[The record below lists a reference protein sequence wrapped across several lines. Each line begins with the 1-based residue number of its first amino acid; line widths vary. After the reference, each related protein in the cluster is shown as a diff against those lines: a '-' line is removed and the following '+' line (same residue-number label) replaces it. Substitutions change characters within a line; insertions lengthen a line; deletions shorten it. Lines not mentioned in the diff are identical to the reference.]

1 MKAIILT
8 GIFSF
13 VSVLSSSGI
22 LLAGNV
28 FTKTARGLK
37 LNIEE
42 DKLVTEI
49 VFYTPEI
56 ARVVKYPSS
65 SDTIPERNNLSV
77 VLAPHKCKLS
87 YGEADGKY
95 TVTSSEVMVLLDK
108 ETGNVSFQTKNG
120 AVLLEEQEKPVLIQY
135 KEGVNTGDYRIKQVF
150 KLDKDEPIYGLGQMQ
165 SGKLSQRN
173 QDKYLIQGNVEDV
186 VTFFQSVKGYGV
198 FWDNYSPTWFVDNE
212 MATFFESEVG
222 EFIDYYFM
230 TGGNADGVIANMR
243 ELTGQVPMLPLWT
256 YGFWQSRERYK
267 SQNEI
272 VGVVS
277 KYRELQ
283 VPLDGIIQDWQYWGG
298 NYLWN
303 AMEFLNGEFWNP
315 QKMMEDIH
323 AMNAKAIISIWS
335 SFGPMTKPYKELD
348 EKGMLF
354 NFQTWPLAGPDL
366 WPPRE
371 DYLSGVRVYDAY
383 NPKARDIYWKYANK
397 GLFALGMDGW
407 WMDSTEP
414 DHLNFKDEDLNEET
428 FLGSFRKVR
437 NAYPL
442 MSVGGV
448 YDHQRKASSDKRV
461 FILTRSAFAGQQR
474 YGANTWTGDIQGTWD
489 SFKRQIPAGLN
500 FSLSAIPNWNTD
512 IGGFFLGEYPKK
524 LADPDYKELYVRWL
538 QFGTFCPMMRSHGA
552 DAPREIYQFGQKGE
566 PYYDAIEKFIHLR
579 YSLLP
584 YIYSLSWEVTSRQST
599 FLRALV
605 MDFPKDKNVWD
616 MNNEYMFGKSILVKP
631 VTDPMYTRMQDEERV
646 SDFSSVKS
654 TEVYLPEGADWYD
667 YWTEEKLAG
676 GVSVQKEVPLDVM
689 PLYVKA
695 GSIIPIGPEVQYA
708 RQKSWQQLDIH
719 VYPGADGTFCLYEDE
734 FDNYNYEKGAYS
746 EIWMK
751 WNDKKRTFTIES
763 RKGEYQGMLHER
775 TFVLKTAD
783 GKEKTINYTGK
794 KINIKL

>member
-1 MKAIILT
+1 
-8 GIFSF
+8 
-13 VSVLSSSGI
+13 
-22 LLAGNV
+22 
-28 FTKTARGLK
+28 
-37 LNIEE
+37 
-42 DKLVTEI
+42 
-49 VFYTPEI
+49 
-56 ARVVKYPSS
+56 
-65 SDTIPERNNLSV
+65 
-77 VLAPHKCKLS
+77 
-87 YGEADGKY
+87 
-95 TVTSSEVMVLLDK
+95 
-108 ETGNVSFQTKNG
+108 
-120 AVLLEEQEKPVLIQY
+120 
-135 KEGVNTGDYRIKQVF
+135 
-150 KLDKDEPIYGLGQMQ
+150 
-165 SGKLSQRN
+165 
-173 QDKYLIQGNVEDV
+173 
-186 VTFFQSVKGYGV
+186 
-198 FWDNYSPTWFVDNE
+198 
-212 MATFFESEVG
+212 
-222 EFIDYYFM
+222 
-230 TGGNADGVIANMR
+230 
-243 ELTGQVPMLPLWT
+243 
-256 YGFWQSRERYK
+256 
-267 SQNEI
+267 
-272 VGVVS
+272 
-277 KYRELQ
+277 
-283 VPLDGIIQDWQYWGG
+283 
-298 NYLWN
+298 
-303 AMEFLNGEFWNP
+303 
-315 QKMMEDIH
+315 MMEDIH
-323 AMNAKAIISIWS
+323 GMNAKAIISIWS
-335 SFGPMTKPYKELD
+335 SFGPMTKPCKELD

-397 GLFALGMDGW
+397 GLFTLGMDGW

-448 YDHQRKASSDKRV
+448 YDHQRKVSSDKRV

-538 QFGTFCPMMRSHGA
+538 QFGAFCPMMRSHGA

-566 PYYDAIEKFIHLR
+566 PYYDAIAKFIHLR

-584 YIYSLSWEVTSRQST
+584 YIYSLSWEVTSHQST

-605 MDFPKDKNVWD
+605 MDFPKDRKVWN

-631 VTDPMYTRMQDEERV
+631 VTDPMYTRMQGEERV

-667 YWTEEKLAG
+667 YWTGEKLAG

-689 PLYVKA
+689 PLYVKS

-708 RQKSWQQLDIH
+708 QQKSWQQLDIH
-719 VYPGADGTFCLYEDE
+719 IYPGADGTFCLYEDE

-763 RKGEYQGMLHER
+763 RKGEYQGMLHKR

-794 KINIKL
+794 KINVKL

>member
-8 GIFSF
+8 GILSF
-13 VSVLSSSGI
+13 ASVLSSSGI

-28 FTKTARGLK
+28 LTKTARGLK
-37 LNIEE
+37 LNMEE

-77 VLAPHKCKLS
+77 VLAPRKCKLS
-87 YGEADGKY
+87 YGETDGKY

-108 ETGNVSFQTKNG
+108 ETGNVSFQTKHG
-120 AVLLEEQEKPVLIQY
+120 AELLEEQEKPVLIQY

-186 VTFFQSVKGYGV
+186 VTFFQSVKGYGI
-198 FWDNYSPTWFVDNE
+198 FGDNYSPTWFVDNE
-212 MATFFESEVG
+212 KATFFESEVG

-315 QKMMEDIH
+315 QKMIEDIH
-323 AMNAKAIISIWS
+323 GMNAKAIISIWS

-538 QFGTFCPMMRSHGA
+538 QFGAFCPMMRSHGA
-552 DAPREIYQFGQKGE
+552 DAPREIYQFGKKGE
-566 PYYDAIEKFIHLR
+566 PYYDAIAKFIHLR

-631 VTDPMYTRMQDEERV
+631 VTDPMYTGMQGEERV
-646 SDFSSVKS
+646 SDFSSLKS

-667 YWTEEKLAG
+667 YWTGEKLAG

-689 PLYVKA
+689 PLYVKS

-719 VYPGADGTFCLYEDE
+719 IYPGADGTFCLYEDE

-794 KINIKL
+794 KINVKL

>member
-8 GIFSF
+8 GVLSF
-13 VSVLSSSGI
+13 ASVLSSSGI

-28 FTKTARGLK
+28 LTKTARGLK
-37 LNIEE
+37 LNMEE

-77 VLAPHKCKLS
+77 VLAPRKCKLS

-120 AVLLEEQEKPVLIQY
+120 AELLEEQEKPVLIQY

-212 MATFFESEVG
+212 KVTFFESEVG

-323 AMNAKAIISIWS
+323 GMNAKAIISIWS

-397 GLFALGMDGW
+397 GLFTLGMDGW

-448 YDHQRKASSDKRV
+448 YDHQRKVSSDKRV

-538 QFGTFCPMMRSHGA
+538 QFGAFCPMMRSHGA
-552 DAPREIYQFGQKGE
+552 DAPREIYQFGKKGE
-566 PYYDAIEKFIHLR
+566 PYYDAIAKFIHLR

-605 MDFPKDKNVWD
+605 MDFPKDRKVWD

-631 VTDPMYTRMQDEERV
+631 VTDPMYTGMQGEERV

-667 YWTEEKLAG
+667 YWTGEKLAG

-689 PLYVKA
+689 PLYVKS

-719 VYPGADGTFCLYEDE
+719 IYPGADGTFCLYEDE

-775 TFVLKTAD
+775 TFLLKTAD

-794 KINIKL
+794 KINVKL

>member
-8 GIFSF
+8 GVLSF
-13 VSVLSSSGI
+13 ASVLSSSGI

-28 FTKTARGLK
+28 LTRTARGLK
-37 LNIEE
+37 LNMEE

-77 VLAPHKCKLS
+77 VLAPRKCKLS
-87 YGEADGKY
+87 YGEANGKY

-120 AVLLEEQEKPVLIQY
+120 VELLEEQEKPVLIQY

-212 MATFFESEVG
+212 KATFFESEVG

-315 QKMMEDIH
+315 QK
-323 AMNAKAIISIWS
+323 
-335 SFGPMTKPYKELD
+335 
-348 EKGMLF
+348 
-354 NFQTWPLAGPDL
+354 
-366 WPPRE
+366 
-371 DYLSGVRVYDAY
+371 
-383 NPKARDIYWKYANK
+383 
-397 GLFALGMDGW
+397 
-407 WMDSTEP
+407 
-414 DHLNFKDEDLNEET
+414 
-428 FLGSFRKVR
+428 
-437 NAYPL
+437 
-442 MSVGGV
+442 
-448 YDHQRKASSDKRV
+448 
-461 FILTRSAFAGQQR
+461 
-474 YGANTWTGDIQGTWD
+474 
-489 SFKRQIPAGLN
+489 
-500 FSLSAIPNWNTD
+500 
-512 IGGFFLGEYPKK
+512 
-524 LADPDYKELYVRWL
+524 
-538 QFGTFCPMMRSHGA
+538 
-552 DAPREIYQFGQKGE
+552 
-566 PYYDAIEKFIHLR
+566 
-579 YSLLP
+579 
-584 YIYSLSWEVTSRQST
+584 
-599 FLRALV
+599 
-605 MDFPKDKNVWD
+605 
-616 MNNEYMFGKSILVKP
+616 
-631 VTDPMYTRMQDEERV
+631 
-646 SDFSSVKS
+646 
-654 TEVYLPEGADWYD
+654 
-667 YWTEEKLAG
+667 
-676 GVSVQKEVPLDVM
+676 
-689 PLYVKA
+689 
-695 GSIIPIGPEVQYA
+695 
-708 RQKSWQQLDIH
+708 
-719 VYPGADGTFCLYEDE
+719 
-734 FDNYNYEKGAYS
+734 
-746 EIWMK
+746 
-751 WNDKKRTFTIES
+751 
-763 RKGEYQGMLHER
+763 
-775 TFVLKTAD
+775 
-783 GKEKTINYTGK
+783 
-794 KINIKL
+794 